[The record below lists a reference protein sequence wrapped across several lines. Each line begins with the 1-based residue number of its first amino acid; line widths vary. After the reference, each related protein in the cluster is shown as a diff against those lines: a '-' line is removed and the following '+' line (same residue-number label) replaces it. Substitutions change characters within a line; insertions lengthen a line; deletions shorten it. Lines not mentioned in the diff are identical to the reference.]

1 MEFSE
6 IIVRTVLS
14 LPFQESAYIARLNN
28 RSSCLVVDPGLE
40 PEKILLEIERENLS
54 PEAILI
60 THGHGDH
67 IGGIEPILKKYK
79 DCKIYV
85 GENDANKLIDSKEN
99 LSGFFGFSLT
109 VPPADV
115 LLRDGDK
122 IEIAGIPVEVLHTPG
137 HSKGHVVYLI
147 RCEPKSIL
155 FSGDV
160 IFEQSIGRSDFP
172 DGDHREL
179 IRSIETKILT
189 LPDDTVIYSG
199 HGNPTTVGAERR
211 MNPFLR

>member
-1 MEFSE
+1 ME
-6 IIVRTVLS
+6 
-14 LPFQESAYIARLNN
+14 NN
-28 RSSCLVVDPGLE
+28 HLT
-40 PEKILLEIERENLS
+40 

-67 IGGIEPILKKYK
+67 IGGIEPILEKYEN
-79 DCKIYV
+79 CKIYV
-85 GENDANKLIDSKEN
+85 GEKEADKLIDSVKN
-99 LSGFFGFSLT
+99 LSDFFGFSLT
-109 VPPADV
+109 VPAADV

-179 IRSIETKILT
+179 IHSIKTKILT